1 MYCPHCGAN
10 LGDNTLN
17 FCPNCG
23 SQISN
28 TDEPQ
33 KTIISTASVQTIEKN
48 IGSSDSHSQKC
59 LGFAIASLVMGI
71 ATFAIGFIL
80 IIILR
85 IVGSIILL
93 IIHVVG
99 LNLGISA
106 RKHCKIAAELEP
118 SNPSEKAGSVI
129 VIFGIVVNTILLVVD
144 IIFIIIF
151 LIILSI

>member
-1 MYCPHCGAN
+1 MYCSHCGTN
-10 LGDNTLN
+10 LGTNNLN

-28 TDEPQ
+28 TLEPQ
-33 KTIISTASVQTIEKN
+33 KTIISTAPVQKIEKN
-48 IGSSDSHSQKC
+48 IGSPAPYSQKC
-59 LGFAIASLVMGI
+59 LGYAIASLIMGI
-71 ATFAIGFIL
+71 ATVAIGFVL

-93 IIHVVG
+93 IIHLVG
-99 LNLGISA
+99 LNLGLYA
-106 RKHCKIAAELEP
+106 KKNCKKAADLES
-118 SNPSEKAGSVI
+118 SNPAEKAGSVI
-129 VIFGIVVNTILLVVD
+129 VIFGIVINTILLVVD